1 MVNQRSVQNNMLE
14 LAFLTIDGEPI
25 PKGRPR
31 FRVMGKFVQA
41 YTPAKTKKEEQRIR
55 EEIKKQFIRKPF
67 SYPIAVDIDFFF
79 TIPKTYFRSK
89 KKIQELADNYYYHTS
104 RPDCDN
110 LAKLVLDA
118 MNGLVYEDDKQIFGL
133 RIVKMYA
140 PPGRDARTEI
150 RIKRAIE

>member
-1 MVNQRSVQNNMLE
+1 MLE
-14 LAFLTIDGEPI
+14 LAFLTIDGEPVA
-25 PKGRPR
+25 KGRPR
-31 FRVMGKFVQA
+31 FRVIRKFVQT
-41 YTPAKTKKEEQRIR
+41 YTPAKTKKAEQRIR

-67 SYPIAVDIDFFF
+67 SYPIAVDINFFF
-79 TIPKTYFRSK
+79 SIPKSYTK
-89 KKIQELADNYYYHTS
+89 KRIREIAENYYYHTNK
-104 RPDCDN
+104 PDCDN

-150 RIKRAIE
+150 RIRRAIG